1 VANRIELRGKLTRA
15 PLLRVTPAGTAL
27 LRLMVECGSPGSDL
41 TVSVVMT
48 GEQARTLAADLA
60 VGRAIRATGS
70 LRSIGGQGGQ
80 LRNSIE
86 VVADEIA
93 LVAPD

>member
-1 VANRIELRGKLTRA
+1 MANRIELRGKLTRA

-27 LRLMVECGSPGSDL
+27 LKLMVECGSPGSDL
-41 TVSVVMT
+41 TMSVVMI
-48 GEQARTLAADLA
+48 GEKARSLAADLV
-60 VGRAIRATGS
+60 VGRVVRATGS

-93 LVAPD
+93 LVGPD